1 MPLDMTNFK
10 LERKDKIKSNEIRK
24 QKQAKCLIV
33 TPAFGA
39 LHIYQLID
47 NCTNCQSNRVEII
60 RISKAEEYWIN
71 IFGIAYP

>member
-10 LERKDKIKSNEIRK
+10 LERKDKINSNEIRK

-39 LHIYQLID
+39 LHIISLLLTVLIA
-47 NCTNCQSNRVEII
+47 
-60 RISKAEEYWIN
+60 KAIGWK
-71 IFGIAYP
+71 

>member
-24 QKQAKCLIV
+24 HKQVKCLIFS
-33 TPAFGA
+33 PEFGA
-39 LHIYQLID
+39 LHIYQLIA